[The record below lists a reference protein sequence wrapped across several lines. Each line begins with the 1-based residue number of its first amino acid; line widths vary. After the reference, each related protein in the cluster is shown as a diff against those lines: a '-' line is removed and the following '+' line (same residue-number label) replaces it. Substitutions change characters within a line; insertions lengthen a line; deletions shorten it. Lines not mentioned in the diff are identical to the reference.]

1 MGMRK
6 KYILFDMDGV
16 LLDSEAGSFGFMR
29 ETLLKRG
36 IHIEM
41 DDLLGKIGKTS
52 RQVAEELIREY
63 HLTETAEEF
72 LEKNRKMGNYYAD
85 SRELKVMPGIYDFME
100 LLKTRGIRM
109 GVVSSTRAVS
119 VLTALN
125 RLELVSYVDAIVCG
139 DMVKKPKPDPE
150 CYLKAAKWLR
160 ADPLECVVFEDSPIG
175 ILAARNAGMRVAG
188 FRGSELKQDTSEADI
203 EFDTFTQCISEI
215 DSILSSKI

>member
-125 RLELVSYVDAIVCG
+125 R
-139 DMVKKPKPDPE
+139 
-150 CYLKAAKWLR
+150 
-160 ADPLECVVFEDSPIG
+160 
-175 ILAARNAGMRVAG
+175 
-188 FRGSELKQDTSEADI
+188 
-203 EFDTFTQCISEI
+203 
-215 DSILSSKI
+215 